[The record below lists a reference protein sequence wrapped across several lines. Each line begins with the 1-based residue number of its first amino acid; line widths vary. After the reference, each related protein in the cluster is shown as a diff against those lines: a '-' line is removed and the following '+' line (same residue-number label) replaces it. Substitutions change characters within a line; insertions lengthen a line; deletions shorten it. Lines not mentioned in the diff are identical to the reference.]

1 MLHIERVNCSVHS
14 HYWYQLCPEKTWIT
28 YICQSLHT
36 EDEIF
41 KMSLSTTY
49 DAQIHPHR
57 NCSQNHKVP
66 GQLLRVCRQITT
78 EAHPILW
85 ATNTLSFRRRDD
97 LSAWMKKRL
106 SAQKALIKS
115 IHVDFSWRQ
124 QLYDQEVGNFGVV
137 KSLVN
142 LQQLHLYAEDDYN
155 PNGRSAALSIDNLQE
170 WWHRNQATLHADSTL
185 NYKQLPLKNVTV
197 VLTAGKHG
205 PMNPVVLPK
214 DDWRQRER
222 VIFAQTVRHRLLA
235 SEGAQ
240 QVAQEWAETKAFQQ
254 AALEQRRASEPPC
267 QDASTREECV
277 KVRQENRELR
287 AFNFYLHNFVYK
299 TKVRACSAEHV
310 CQACLED
317 GMRTR
322 AEARTCL
329 RPGRCENKKI
339 VVWCVG
345 LVGYVDGAEPERVPS
360 QTAWITTNPTQT
372 IRAVV
377 ELYLAD
383 MRSMKDVA
391 WVRFK
396 GNLVDLESTVE
407 EVGLEDGNHLQ
418 ILLQ

>member
-185 NYKQLPLKNVTV
+185 NYKQLPLKNVCSNCPTQAPG
-197 VLTAGKHG
+197 LRGCSAGRARVG
-205 PMNPVVLPK
+205 RDQSLPASCIGATPSE
-214 DDWRQRER
+214 RTTMPRCVHQGGVREGETGEPR
-222 VIFAQTVRHRLLA
+222 IA
-235 SEGAQ
+235 SIQFLSSQFCVQDQGSS
-240 QVAQEWAETKAFQQ
+240 
-254 AALEQRRASEPPC
+254 LQRRACLSSLSRGWNAH
-267 QDASTREECV
+267 ASRS
-277 KVRQENRELR
+277 QN
-287 AFNFYLHNFVYK
+287 
-299 TKVRACSAEHV
+299 
-310 CQACLED
+310 
-317 GMRTR
+317 
-322 AEARTCL
+322 
-329 RPGRCENKKI
+329 
-339 VVWCVG
+339 
-345 LVGYVDGAEPERVPS
+345 VP
-360 QTAWITTNPTQT
+360 APWK
-372 IRAVV
+372 
-377 ELYLAD
+377 
-383 MRSMKDVA
+383 M
-391 WVRFK
+391 
-396 GNLVDLESTVE
+396 
-407 EVGLEDGNHLQ
+407 
-418 ILLQ
+418 